1 MSSENGVEP
10 ATKTEA
16 TEGELEDRRLQVL
29 TLRLRKYSQSQI
41 GKVLGV
47 DQSTVSR
54 DLAWIAEHRKALFG
68 SPSKLDVENEIGEAY
83 DFYAD
88 VESKALRGFAK
99 ATDAKAQN
107 AYLRTAILARGQRM
121 GLLQDLG
128 LVERQI
134 GTFGVTLRAD
144 VLRSALREEGLLI
157 SERAVL
163 SSGDDDD
170 DEVERWLKQ
179 AG

>member
-1 MSSENGVEP
+1 MSDSAIIDIGDTR
-10 ATKTEA
+10 ATDA
-16 TEGELEDRRLQVL
+16 ELEERRASVL
-29 TLRLRKYSQSQI
+29 ALRLRKYSQKQIAVVLKVSQ
-41 GKVLGV
+41 
-47 DQSTVSR
+47 QTVSR
-54 DLAWIAEHRKALFG
+54 DLAWIADHRKALFG

-88 VESKALRGFAK
+88 VESKALRGFSK
-99 ATDAKAQN
+99 AEDAKAQN

-144 VLRSALREEGLLI
+144 VLRSALREEGLLV